1 MLTLTF
7 RRTHEFDTKDF
18 DACRDKFNLFW
29 KSLKRCKKLTTTDL
43 RYVGAIEFQE
53 NGNVHFHILC
63 HIPQVFKPLLVEKRK
78 YGGLHYTNNKG
89 SAEDASKIASY
100 LSKGIHDER
109 LPAGKKRY
117 LGGYGLERPT
127 TLQFKTRKVFD
138 LLMQRN
144 GKVLTTYESDYG
156 FTVTSL
162 LSDATIDELE
172 SFANI
177 EGEDINLALLK
188 KLQSIQCTQQSA
200 I

>member
-63 HIPQVFKPLLVEKRK
+63 HIPQVFKPLLVEKWK